1 MSRISFG
8 VWAAMALVLVPWAGA
23 QSYTVTDLGLLP
35 GSTHCVPQKINNGG
49 AVVGSCIVAK
59 ADQAFLWTPTNGMQ
73 ALGTLPG
80 DTGSVAYG
88 INNLNEV
95 VGESI
100 SASGTP
106 RAFSWSAATGMRRLP
121 PAGPSVSVAEG
132 INDSG
137 EIVGVYYPV
146 NLLSPRAAL
155 WPKSGGMV
163 DLGTLGGSVATAEAI
178 NNAGE
183 IVGDSTTSN
192 VPLATVAAFLWTQDG
207 GMQNLGTL
215 GGDNAEAYA
224 INNSGEVFGGS
235 NISPDEA
242 YYAFV
247 WTQRNGMQSLGAGY
261 GSTILAANDS
271 DQLVGSFL
279 GNGSPLLWTPA
290 HHTQN
295 LNHLIPTGSG
305 WTLNS
310 AGGINQMGQIVASGG
325 INGETHAALLTPVN

>member
-1 MSRISFG
+1 MSRNNFG
-8 VWAAMALVLVPWAGA
+8 MWAAMVLILVPLAGA
-23 QSYTVTDLGLLP
+23 QSYTITDLGTLS
-35 GSTHCVPQKINNGG
+35 GSTHCVPQKINGQG
-49 AVVGSCIVAK
+49 AVVGSCVVANQN
-59 ADQAFLWTPTNGMQ
+59 QAFLWTPTYGMR

-88 INNLNEV
+88 INSSNQV

-100 SASGTP
+100 SSSGMP

-121 PAGPSVSVAEG
+121 PVGPSVSVAEG

-146 NLLSPRAAL
+146 NLLTPRAAL
-155 WPKSGGMV
+155 WPKSGGLV
-163 DLGTLGGSVATAEAI
+163 DLGTLGGSVAAAEAI

-183 IVGDSTTSN
+183 IVGYSTTSN
-192 VPLATVAAFLWTQDG
+192 VPFAPSPAFLWTQGG

-215 GGDNAEAYA
+215 GGDSAEAYA

-235 NISPDEA
+235 NTSPDEA
-242 YYAFV
+242 FDAFF
-247 WTQRNGMQSLGAGY
+247 WTQRTGMQSLGAGY
-261 GSTILAANDS
+261 ASTILAANDS
-271 DQLVGSFL
+271 GQLVGQFL
-279 GNGSPLLWTPA
+279 GFESPLLWTPT

-295 LNHLIPTGSG
+295 LNDLIPTNSG

-310 AGGINQMGQIVASGG
+310 ANGINQMGQIVASGE
-325 INGETHAALLTPVN
+325 INGETHAALLVPVN